1 MAYYFIYP
9 EKDTTIYSHPYR
21 KDLNTGIVGTLSL
34 DSEKDGIDNDLYYP
48 SRFLIQ
54 FKDSDITSVIQN
66 KITGGFSAS
75 LITYA
80 TEFSQNLPKTQTIE
94 LYPLSQSWE
103 NGTDRYLEHPYNNG
117 VISNGASWLYT
128 DNGTTKTRWET
139 GSGAFTGS
147 FSGSN
152 GGGGVWFTGSGFEFS
167 QSFDITQNLDID
179 LNITSLIQKYSSS
192 IFASQT
198 YPTGIPN
205 NGFIIKRTNDVFN
218 NTSNQGSLKYFSLNT
233 HTIFSPTLAIKWD
246 DSSYITSSGAN
257 ILTNGKIQLNIS
269 NNKQEYRP
277 AEEYTFRINA
287 REQYPTRT
295 FTTSSNYLNINYLNS
310 ASYYSIE
317 DYTSKEVIIP
327 FDTEFT
333 KLSADVDGMYFK
345 LDMDGL
351 QPERYYRLLIRH
363 DNNDGIF
370 IYDDNTFFKVVR

>member
-21 KDLNTGIVGTLSL
+21 KDLNTGIVETLSL
-34 DSEKDGIDNDLYYP
+34 NSEKDGINNNLYYP

-66 KITGGFSAS
+66 KITGNFSAS

-103 NGTDRYLEHPYNNG
+103 NGTDRYLERPSNNR

-205 NGFIIKRTNDVFN
+205 NGFIIKRMGDVFN

-333 KLSADVDGMYFK
+333 KLSADADGMYFK

-370 IYDDNTFFKVVR
+370 IYDDDTFFKVVR

>member
-34 DSEKDGIDNDLYYP
+34 DSEKNGIDNDLYYP

-370 IYDDNTFFKVVR
+370 IYDDDTFFKVVR

>member
-277 AEEYTFRINA
+277 AEEYTFRINT

-333 KLSADVDGMYFK
+333 KLSADADGMYFK